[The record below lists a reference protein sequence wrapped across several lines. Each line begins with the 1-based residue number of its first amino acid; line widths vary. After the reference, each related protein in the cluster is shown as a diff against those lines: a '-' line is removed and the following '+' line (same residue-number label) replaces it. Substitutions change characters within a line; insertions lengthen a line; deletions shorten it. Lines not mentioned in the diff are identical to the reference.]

1 MTDGMATRPVLLTM
15 RDIRIEGRSDE
26 IWSPIINGVDITL
39 HKGEVL
45 GLIGESGAGKSTLGL
60 AAMGFVRDGC
70 RISGGS
76 IDFDGI
82 DLRKAS
88 EGERR
93 RLRGNRIAYVAQ
105 SAAASF
111 NPAHRLIDQ
120 YSEAPVQHG
129 VMSRAEAERGAVDLY
144 RRLQLPNPEEIGFRY
159 PHQVSGGQLQRA
171 MTAMAMSCRPDLI
184 IFDEPTTALDV
195 TTQIEVLTAIRDIVA
210 QFDTAAIYIT
220 HDLAVVA
227 QMADRIKVL
236 LRGDEIEEADTRTM
250 LADPQEEY
258 TRSLWAV
265 RSYARPV
272 QPPVAK
278 GTTPVVSVKAVTAG
292 YGRVDILKDISFD
305 IHKRRIVAVVGESGS
320 GKSTVARVITGLLP
334 PQKGQVLFDGQP
346 LPADYRNRSR
356 DQLRQT
362 QMIYQMADTALNPK
376 LRLRELIG
384 RPAQMYLGLQGKALT
399 ERIRD
404 ILNLIELDPDTYID
418 RLPSELSGGQ
428 KQRIGIARALAAE
441 PKFII
446 CDEVTSA
453 LDQLVAEGILKLLD
467 RMQSEFDLAYMF
479 ITHDLAT
486 VRAIADE
493 VVVMQNGRVVEQGP
507 KDEMFRPP
515 HDPYTELLLSSVPEM
530 DPDWLTRRKG
540 GRIQVS
546 SATVSLKA
554 ASSSAMASSGV
565 FHPRV
570 LRGRWFIRRATSF
583 SSV

>member
-1 MTDGMATRPVLLTM
+1 MSEKAAKPVLLTM
-15 RDIRIEGRSDE
+15 RDIRIEGRSGE
-26 IWSPIINGVDITL
+26 TWSPIVKGVDLTL
-39 HKGEVL
+39 RKGEVI

-60 AAMGFVRDGC
+60 AAMGFTRDGC
-70 RISGGS
+70 RISGGT

-82 DLRKAS
+82 DLLKAP
-88 EGERR
+88 EAERR
-93 RLRGNRIAYVAQ
+93 ALRGRRIAYVAQ

-120 YSEAPVQHG
+120 YCEGPVIHG
-129 VMSRAEAERGAVDLY
+129 VMPRDEAERDAVELY
-144 RRLQLPNPEEIGFRY
+144 RRMRLPNPEEIGFRY

-195 TTQIEVLTAIRDIVA
+195 TTQIEVLAAIRDIVA

-227 QMADRIKVL
+227 QIADRIKVL
-236 LRGDEIEEADTRTM
+236 LRGDEVEEADTRTM
-250 LADPQEEY
+250 LRAPREEY

-272 QPPVAK
+272 QPPVTS
-278 GTTPVVSVKAVTAG
+278 GVPVVSVQNVTAG
-292 YGRVDILKDISFD
+292 YGAADVLKNISFN
-305 IHKRRIVAVVGESGS
+305 IHARRTVAVVGESGS
-320 GKSTVARVITGLLP
+320 GKSTTARVITGLLP
-334 PQKGQVLFDGQP
+334 PRQGRILFDGQP
-346 LPADYRNRSR
+346 LPPDYRQRSR
-356 DQLRQT
+356 DQLRQA

-384 RPAQMYLGLQGKALT
+384 RPAEMYLGLKGKALT

-404 ILNLIELDPDTYID
+404 LLRLIELEPDRFID

-467 RMQSEFDLAYMF
+467 RLQSEFGLAYMF

-486 VRAIADE
+486 VKAIADE

-530 DPDWLTRRKG
+530 DPDWLTRLLTER
-540 GRIQVS
+540 
-546 SATVSLKA
+546 A
-554 ASSSAMASSGV
+554 AK
-565 FHPRV
+565 
-570 LRGRWFIRRATSF
+570 RAGEG
-583 SSV
+583 